1 MEGLTHTFLSIIS
14 GWDKTFKQYR
24 THTRAKVLSIGLL
37 MAMGRKTISRAIS
50 VVGRDQQ
57 DWSADY
63 RIFSRT
69 EWSICSLFRP
79 VLQRACH
86 AIDEPF
92 ITAAFD
98 DTLVKKTG
106 KKIKGTSWQR
116 DPLGPPFNVNFVWG
130 MRYLQASILLP
141 LYKDDKT
148 PPRSIPVQFSQL
160 PKFKR
165 PGKRGSEEDWQKYKE
180 QTRKYNA
187 STHFVKELRY
197 LRNEL
202 DLAGC
207 KEKNLLVSVDGS
219 YCNKTCFRAD
229 LPRTKLIGRARKDAR
244 LYLKAKEG
252 RRFYDSN
259 SFTPDEIRTDESI
272 PWSLVEIFYGGKK
285 REVRY
290 KVIENVYWKNATK
303 RRPLRLIVIAPTGY
317 RLSKNGRRY
326 YRDPAYILT
335 TDQETDPVILIQKYF
350 DRWQIEVNF
359 REEKDLLGL
368 GEQQVWS
375 EKAIPKAPAFLVAT
389 YAALLLASV
398 ICFQDKRDDKTFI
411 PLPKWRNRPSKRP
424 SCLDLLILMRREMT
438 RSAHLA
444 QQYGLKIEADD
455 LISNSAA

>member
-1 MEGLTHTFLSIIS
+1 MVDNIHIDTTLLFQLKPHRLCCGFGYHADSKWSSCGHHGSGCDVCLSHT
-14 GWDKTFKQYR
+14 GK
-24 THTRAKVLSIGLL
+24 
-37 MAMGRKTISRAIS
+37 
-50 VVGRDQQ
+50 
-57 DWSADY
+57 
-63 RIFSRT
+63 RT
-69 EWSICSLFRP
+69 EDNKAR
-79 VLQRACH
+79 
-86 AIDEPF
+86 
-92 ITAAFD
+92 
-98 DTLVKKTG
+98 
-106 KKIKGTSWQR
+106 TS
-116 DPLGPPFNVNFVWG
+116 NHI
-130 MRYLQASILLP
+130 A
-141 LYKDDKT
+141 
-148 PPRSIPVQFSQL
+148 
-160 PKFKR
+160 
-165 PGKRGSEEDWQKYKE
+165 
-180 QTRKYNA
+180 
-187 STHFVKELRY
+187 
-197 LRNEL
+197 
-202 DLAGC
+202 
-207 KEKNLLVSVDGS
+207 
-219 YCNKTCFRAD
+219 
-229 LPRTKLIGRARKDAR
+229 KLIGRARKDAR